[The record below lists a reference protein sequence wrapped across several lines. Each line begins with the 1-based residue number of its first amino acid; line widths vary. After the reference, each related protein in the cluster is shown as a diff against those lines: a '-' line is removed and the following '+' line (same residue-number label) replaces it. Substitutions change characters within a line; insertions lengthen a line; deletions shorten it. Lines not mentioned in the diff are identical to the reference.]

1 MTYQEYA
8 GEHTGERLRTG
19 VRYAWRLF
27 VPTDAGDGP
36 FGLLVTHDGLNE
48 AQARAALTL
57 AKAGEMPPCVVLGV
71 SPGVMAP
78 SLPGGTERNMRF
90 NDYDMFSSDYVDFL
104 ADELIPSLT
113 ERFGLNISPLPDWH
127 MISGG
132 SSGGI
137 SAWNGVWFRND
148 YFRRAYLSSPTFS
161 AMARGNIVPVQMRLF
176 ETKPIRVFIDWSED
190 EPDDYFGSSYCAAM
204 EGRLA
209 LQFANYDYEWRY
221 HPGEGHCS
229 RWADEAFAEEILRFL
244 WDRWDTEPV
253 KARGLSKR
261 VAELIDPDT
270 PWMRTDDALP
280 APTPCAAAGGVYHIR
295 DGTVVFE
302 KEENQTVVSD
312 GWNDPTA
319 VVLSSDG
326 WRLYVAD
333 RSRACV
339 YAASIQEDGTL
350 ADLKPLCSLQT
361 ATDPRFPGAF
371 DLCVTEDDRILA
383 ATELGVQCVRSFGL
397 IDAILPLPGNAVP
410 KQLRLSGDVLYA
422 DCGAAVYC
430 RKMKVR
436 GKRPGDTISP
446 PKHTSYYD

>member
-1 MTYQEYA
+1 MTYKEYT
-8 GEHTGERLRTG
+8 GEHTGQKLRTG
-19 VRYAWRLF
+19 VRYAWRLL
-27 VPTDAGDGP
+27 VPMDADGP
-36 FGLLVTHDGLNE
+36 LALLVTHDGLNE
-48 AQARAALTL
+48 AQASAALTL
-57 AKAGEMPPCVVLGV
+57 AEAGEMPPCAVLGV
-71 SPGVMAP
+71 SPGVMPP

-90 NDYDMFSSDYVDFL
+90 NDYDMFGSGYVDFL
-104 ADELIPSLT
+104 VDELIPTLA
-113 ERFGLNISPLPDWH
+113 ERFWLNLSPLPDMH

-161 AMARGNIVPVQMRLF
+161 AMARGNIAPVQMRLF
-176 ETKPIRVFIDWSED
+176 ETKPIRVFIDWSEE

-229 RWADEAFAEEILRFL
+229 RWGNEEFAKVVLRFL

-253 KARGLSKR
+253 KAKGLSKR
-261 VAELIDPDT
+261 VAELIDPNQ
-270 PWMRTDDALP
+270 PWTRTDEALP
-280 APTPCAAAGGVYHIR
+280 TPAPCAAVGGIYLIR
-295 DGTVVFE
+295 NGAIVFE

-312 GWNDPTA
+312 SWNGLTSVA
-319 VVLSSDG
+319 ISSDG
-326 WRLYVAD
+326 WRLYIAD
-333 RSRACV
+333 SSRACV
-339 YAASIQEDGTL
+339 YAASVRENGTL
-350 ADLKPLCSLQT
+350 SDMKPLCSLQT
-361 ATDPRFPGAF
+361 TTDPHDPGAF

-383 ATELGVQCVRSFGL
+383 ATELGVQCIRSFGL
-397 IDAILPLPGNAVP
+397 VDAILPLPGNAVP
-410 KQLRLSGDVLYA
+410 QQLRLAGDILYA
-422 DCGAAVYC
+422 KCEDAVYC

-436 GKRPGDTISP
+436 GKCPNEESSP